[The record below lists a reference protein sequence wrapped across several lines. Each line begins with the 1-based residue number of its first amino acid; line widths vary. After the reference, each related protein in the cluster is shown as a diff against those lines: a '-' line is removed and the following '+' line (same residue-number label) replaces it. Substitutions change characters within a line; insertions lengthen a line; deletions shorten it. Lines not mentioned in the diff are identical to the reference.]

1 VVLSTR
7 VEDLE
12 SGVRLEVMVKSRP
25 RRPQDSNE
33 IGLRAA
39 MEANQA
45 PVTATR
51 RAGDSRGSRVG
62 EGRGPSALIET

>member
-25 RRPQDSNE
+25 GDRK
-33 IGLRAA
+33 
-39 MEANQA
+39 
-45 PVTATR
+45 TR
-51 RAGDSRGSRVG
+51 TKLD
-62 EGRGPSALIET
+62 